1 MIDRRTFVR
10 LAGGTLVLG
19 VAALLE
25 ACSSPQAAAP
35 TTAPAA
41 KPTAASAPTTAPA
54 ATTAAAKPTAA
65 SATVSAAATTQ
76 PAAAAA
82 GSTTP
87 SVPGL
92 VGTPKGL
99 QLPTRV
105 PISGPA
111 PDLPGS
117 ADGLIDP
124 GYVNYPAN
132 PFKSVQ
138 ETPGSGGDVNVATW
152 TLLPPPTAM
161 DSNALWQEANKQL
174 GVTLRMNITP
184 LADYQTTKLAT
195 IIASNDLPDILYIAP
210 GTVVAG
216 LPEFLK
222 AKCADLTPY
231 LAGDAVKDYPNLA
244 NFPTLAWEG
253 GVVFNKAIYGV
264 PAPYPLF
271 LWVHW
276 VHQEW
281 MDQDNQQ
288 LPKNLDDYTAL
299 LKHFTNPQQD
309 RYGLAMESNVAYGVT
324 NGFWP
329 AMYGMPNNWQLDSSG
344 KLTYLIELNGFKD
357 VVNTAREQWAAG
369 VYSPN
374 SPQYNIGQA
383 RNDFAGGKFAFDFD
397 GFIGASRTFFTNAPN
412 LSPPGK
418 FRFVPPFAAVANA
431 KPTYWSQ
438 QGIFGFSVLKQ
449 ASPDRIKE
457 LLRILNWIAAPFGS
471 QEYLL
476 MNYGVPDV
484 DYKLDAK
491 GNPVLTD
498 QGRSDSTIPW
508 MYITQGPAA
517 LYFPTAPE
525 YAQVMQDGEKAMFPY
540 AQIDPTSTLY
550 SQTFATKGTQLNQ
563 LVYNGI
569 GDVVL
574 GRQPM
579 SAVDDVVSQW
589 KSQGGDQ
596 MRTEFEQ
603 AIADARS

>member
-1 MIDRRTFVR
+1 MRTTINRRTFVR
-10 LAGGTLVLG
+10 MSGGTLVFG

-25 ACSSPQAAAP
+25 ACSSPQAAPTAAPAAGP
-35 TTAPAA
+35 TTAPAPTP
-41 KPTAASAPTTAPA
+41 PTAAATAPP
-54 ATTAAAKPTAA
+54 KPTV
-65 SATVSAAATTQ
+65 VSAAATQ
-76 PAAAAA
+76 PAAAA
-82 GSTTP
+82 GQTTP

-138 ETPGSGGDVNVATW
+138 ETPGSGGDVTVATW

-161 DSNALWQEANKQL
+161 ESNALWQEANKQL

-253 GVVFNKAIYGV
+253 GVIFNKAIYGV

-276 VHQEW
+276 AHQEW
-281 MDQDNQQ
+281 LDQDNLQ
-288 LPKNLDDYTAL
+288 LPANLEDYKSL

-329 AMYGMPNNWQLDSSG
+329 AMFGMPNNWQLDSNG
-344 KLTYLIELNGFKD
+344 KLTYLIELDGFKD

-383 RNDFAGGKFAFDFD
+383 RNDFAGDKFAFDFD
-397 GFIGASRTFFTNAPN
+397 GFIGASRTFFGNAPN
-412 LSPPGK
+412 LTPPGK
-418 FRFVPPFAAVANA
+418 FRFVPPFSAVANA

-457 LLRILNWIAAPFGS
+457 LLRVLNWIAAPFGS

-484 DYKLDAK
+484 DYKLDGK
-491 GNPVLTD
+491 SNPVLTD
-498 QGRSDSTIPW
+498 QGKSDSTIPW

-550 SQTFATKGTQLNQ
+550 SQTFATKGIQLNQ

-574 GRQPM
+574 GRQPT